1 MTKLHAREDAHV
13 CLLFLIVENKEPIK
27 RCLPVQANDYVQG
40 FGMLSSE
47 WNVKVLLEGLRLKH
61 VW

>member
-13 CLLFLIVENKEPIK
+13 CVLILIVENKEPIK

-47 WNVKVLLEGLRLKH
+47 WNVKVLLEGL
-61 VW
+61 